1 MGDLISFF
9 LLLVDTEKLFSFVKI
24 IRKKN
29 DNFDLALRKRLFC
42 VAKQPLLPCKT
53 YALGMQNNRFY
64 NTLINKQLHD
74 RYACEKYLQP
84 CCLLFV
90 HKAGYRLKFLL
101 FHYIALQYHEWTTK
115 VFLVCIR
122 KKRTDLKE
130 LLFKHW
136 VFYEVSRRDTLPSAT
151 WGCW

>member
-53 YALGMQNNRFY
+53 YAFGMQNNRFC
-64 NTLINKQLHD
+64 NTLINKQLHNS
-74 RYACEKYLQP
+74 YACEKYLQL
-84 CCLLFV
+84 CHLLFV
-90 HKAGYRLKFLL
+90 YKADYR
-101 FHYIALQYHEWTTK
+101 
-115 VFLVCIR
+115 
-122 KKRTDLKE
+122 
-130 LLFKHW
+130 
-136 VFYEVSRRDTLPSAT
+136 P
-151 WGCW
+151 

>member
-42 VAKQPLLPCKT
+42 VAKEPLLPCKT
-53 YALGMQNNRFY
+53 YAFGMQNNRFY

-74 RYACEKYLQP
+74 RYVCEKYLQLYH
-84 CCLLFV
+84 LLFV
-90 HKAGYRLKFLL
+90 H
-101 FHYIALQYHEWTTK
+101 
-115 VFLVCIR
+115 
-122 KKRTDLKE
+122 
-130 LLFKHW
+130 
-136 VFYEVSRRDTLPSAT
+136 
-151 WGCW
+151 

>member
-53 YALGMQNNRFY
+53 YAFGMQNNRFY
-64 NTLINKQLHD
+64 NTLIDKQLHD
-74 RYACEKYLQP
+74 RHACKKYLQP
-84 CCLLFV
+84 YCLLFV
-90 HKAGYRLKFLL
+90 H
-101 FHYIALQYHEWTTK
+101 
-115 VFLVCIR
+115 
-122 KKRTDLKE
+122 
-130 LLFKHW
+130 
-136 VFYEVSRRDTLPSAT
+136 
-151 WGCW
+151 

>member
-42 VAKQPLLPCKT
+42 VAKEPLLPCKT
-53 YALGMQNNRFY
+53 YAFGMQNNRFC

-74 RYACEKYLQP
+74 RYIYEKCLHTY
-84 CCLLFV
+84 CLLFV
-90 HKAGYRLKFLL
+90 HKAGY
-101 FHYIALQYHEWTTK
+101 Q
-115 VFLVCIR
+115 
-122 KKRTDLKE
+122 
-130 LLFKHW
+130 
-136 VFYEVSRRDTLPSAT
+136 P
-151 WGCW
+151 